1 MRYFKNSLIHVF
13 CCWFLLEIGLI
24 EIDTIIGHIDR
35 INFRLNSMSVQRDP
49 WFLALVLENI
59 EAF

>member
-13 CCWFLLEIGLI
+13 CCWILLEIGLI